1 MRTVIYDPEDFEPLT
16 VIDIPQHFINEINE
30 GKRGDTLRFAIPEEP
45 QFVPQAYP
53 PSVSS
58 MKVAEVRF
66 EMLRYRGKVQWLV
79 FAMNPEICLLLKSE
93 FLAGQQREVQH
104 REKQSRAA
112 GFLQG
117 LFAAME

>member
-16 VIDIPQHFINEINE
+16 VIDIPQHFVNEISE
-30 GKRGDTLRFAIPEEP
+30 GKRGDMLRFAIPEEP

-66 EMLRYRGKVQWLV
+66 ERLLYRGKVQWLV

-93 FLAGQQREVQH
+93 FLAGQQREVQR
-104 REKQSRAA
+104 REKASRAA